1 MDPEAALRK
10 YFGFDA
16 FRPGQDEV
24 IDALI
29 AGEDVLVV
37 MPTGGGKSLC
47 YQLPALIKDGVA
59 VVVSPLIALMK
70 DQVDSLNTQGIA
82 ASFINSSITPSEQG
96 RVLDDVSAGKI
107 KLLYIAPERFRD
119 LRFTRAMAGIN
130 ILFFAI
136 DEAHCVSMWGH
147 DFRPDYLRVGE
158 AVKRLG
164 RPPVAAFT
172 ATATPEVRADILTA
186 LHLKEPR
193 QFITGFERPNLEF
206 RVTEAS
212 KNADKYAHLSGLI
225 DKYKT
230 GIIYCATRKRV
241 EEVTV
246 QLKSW
251 DIAHTSYHGGM
262 DDSARTSAQEAFL
275 IKSTDIVVATN
286 AFGMG
291 IDRADL
297 RFVAHFEMPGSV
309 EAYYQEAGRAG
320 RDGLPAVCDLFFR
333 HNDRR
338 IQEFFIDGNNPGKAF
353 IVDLYATLRQLADES
368 SEVIIS
374 INELSEKM
382 GCSNSMAVG
391 TSLVHLWRHGTIER
405 FDIPGQRIRGTR
417 LLNPEIKPHD
427 LEIDAEALADKEQCD
442 RAKLEAMLEYAQA
455 LECRQMWILNYFGEH
470 NALPCG
476 RCDRCQL
483 IAPEGIRDP
492 SDEESVILQKTLSG
506 VARMS
511 YRTRSGE
518 WRPRFGKT
526 RIIEMLIG
534 SRRSEVLQ
542 NDLDQLSTYGLF
554 QEQGAEYL
562 RSLFDDMFRAGLL
575 RRTGGRYPLI
585 TLTPLGDAV
594 MKGEESVKLAWPN
607 VLKANP
613 SYRKHDD
620 LPPQLEGDFDPNL
633 FEALKKK
640 RLALALPRKLP
651 PHYIFTTRT
660 LKEMATAKPLSIEEA
675 QHLHGIG
682 KINGRKWLPEF
693 IPLIARN
700 LADK

>member
-275 IKSTDIVVATN
+275 NKSTDIVVATN